1 MITIH
6 LFPDLNKV
14 HVSESLDGEK
24 EATEL
29 FVHQFSRRWE
39 CHLLCMLI
47 DEAQRGRTVTNGA
60 LQTVLRKN
68 GQQNDLNR
76 AQLQRLLNGLS
87 DFFLKLP
94 QLQISLDVA
103 PRQYTVGPWKLI
115 YPEGI
120 SFINQKIENEKL
132 KKKKRPWT
140 HPRLLVARSHLNIDK
155 SSRELKSLH
164 EILSVLLTSDAFAV
178 NGEYADAI
186 HIQLNLDPKIFSD
199 EFANVLKLREAI
211 WQKKIGNFEVA
222 KQLAGAVAQQPL
234 ITDVGLVANAQFLLS
249 RISYDESPS
258 KAHKDLWQN
267 MPSPQPM
274 MSSDQR
280 LLPEWHN
287 LRALL
292 TRRRL
297 IEIGLTN
304 DGQAINLH
312 FEALDHLQSSIYWAL
327 QFRDWDRMQ
336 AYVANISF
344 HLQSVLPLGLVTI
357 NEVFMWHRLCLAY
370 GDKLSL
376 SQDSGWEY
384 IFLGKFWLE
393 HHAEIAV
400 ESAADPLA
408 HTVEDAHP
416 SQVKFYSKA
425 IAKLT
430 TCADA
435 RQLGIMWLLYSRFAV
450 EHLEQTQPST
460 ESVSSEISMALGDL
474 FAKNLQLKQ
483 TLAAEGYSSY
493 LTAF

>member
-1 MITIH
+1 M
-6 LFPDLNKV
+6 

-24 EATEL
+24 EVTEL

-47 DEAQRGRTVTNGA
+47 DEVQRGRTLTNVA
-60 LQTVLRKN
+60 LQTELQQN

-76 AQLQRLLNGLS
+76 AQIQRLLNGLN

-94 QLQISLDVA
+94 QLSISLSTA
-103 PRQYTVGPWKLI
+103 PRQQTVGPWKLV
-115 YPEGI
+115 YSAGAK
-120 SFINQKIENEKL
+120 FINQKNENEKQN
-132 KKKKRPWT
+132 KKKRPWPY
-140 HPRLLVARSHLNIDK
+140 PRVLVARSHLDINK
-155 SSRELKSLH
+155 SSSHLKNLH

-186 HIQLNLDPKIFSD
+186 HTQLTLDSEIFSD
-199 EFANVLKLREAI
+199 EFANVLKFREAL
-211 WQKKIGNFEVA
+211 WEKRIGNFEKA
-222 KQLAGAVAQQPL
+222 KQLANVVTQKPL
-234 ITDVGLVANAQFLLS
+234 TMDVGLVANAQFLLS
-249 RISYDESPS
+249 RISYDESPTS
-258 KAHKDLWQN
+258 VYEDLLKN
-267 MPSPQPM
+267 MPAPPLV
-274 MSSDQR
+274 MSSDLR
-280 LLPEWHN
+280 VLPEWHN

-292 TRRRL
+292 ARRRL
-297 IEIGLTN
+297 IEIVAI
-304 DGQAINLH
+304 DRDQAIHLH
-312 FEALDHLQSSIYWAL
+312 CEALDHLQSAIYWAL
-327 QFRDWDRMQ
+327 QFRDWDRLQ

-344 HLQSVLPLGLVTI
+344 HLQSVLPLKLAAV
-357 NEVFMWHRLCLAY
+357 NEVFMWHRLCLTY

-376 SQDSGWEY
+376 AQDSGWEY

-435 RQLGIMWLLYSRFAV
+435 RQLGIMWLLYSRYVA
-450 EHLEQTQPST
+450 EHLARIQPST
-460 ESVSSEISMALGDL
+460 ESVSSEISMALSDL

-483 TLAAEGYSSY
+483 TLAAEGYSNY
-493 LTAF
+493 LAAY